1 MKENSVSVKLQCKS
15 QENIRWIGVFFNW
28 LHYINILFPLMLF
41 LQLQLFTIYI
51 CKSKATPAKTHLEGL
66 SLDLKLKVQMYVSP

>member
-1 MKENSVSVKLQCKS
+1 
-15 QENIRWIGVFFNW
+15 
-28 LHYINILFPLMLF
+28 MLF